1 MSSPLTRVRLKQISQ
16 LIEKGKRLDERGLHD
31 YRDLK
36 IELGLIE
43 RAEGSARV
51 LLGKTEV
58 LVGVKVETGTP
69 FPDTP
74 NDGVQTVNAEL
85 VPLASP
91 NFEPGP
97 PDENSIELARIVDR
111 GIRESKAIDTEKL
124 VIEPGKK
131 VFVVFI
137 DVYVLNHDGNLID
150 ASALAAMSALLN
162 TKMPNYEIKD
172 GELKIKQGYTPL
184 PLKNHPITV
193 TIGKIGNTLIVDPW
207 AEEEQVI
214 NKNLK
219 KQKIKVKKEKVYS
232 VSSSVADS
240 TAAVFGA
247 SSTGAPFAA
256 RLAITPSFVTGVY
269 APPVKV
275 YSHFLHFQ
283 TPTLTRLTFMK
294 PQLGHL

>member
-58 LVGVKVETGTP
+58 LVGVKVETGEP

-85 VPLASP
+85 VPIASP

-124 VIEPGKK
+124 CIEPGKK

-150 ASALAAMSALLN
+150 ASALAAMSALIN
-162 TKMPNYEIKD
+162 TKMPNYEVKD

-207 AEEEQVI
+207 AEEEQVMDSRFTMAI
-214 NKNLK
+214 KDDGNICAIQKGLSGFFTPQQILEASKLAQQKAAELRK
-219 KQKIKVKKEKVYS
+219 K
-232 VSSSVADS
+232 
-240 TAAVFGA
+240 
-247 SSTGAPFAA
+247 
-256 RLAITPSFVTGVY
+256 LNW
-269 APPVKV
+269 
-275 YSHFLHFQ
+275 
-283 TPTLTRLTFMK
+283 
-294 PQLGHL
+294 